1 MKNVSCEYDLFE
13 WLKLNVASCVVHQ
26 TRSYN
31 MVFVSKTY
39 EMIIN
44 TQFYTNYRPR
54 VFCFIMKDTYRSVTP
69 LDAARVK
76 QDDFA

>member
-1 MKNVSCEYDLFE
+1 
-13 WLKLNVASCVVHQ
+13 
-26 TRSYN
+26 
-31 MVFVSKTY
+31 
-39 EMIIN
+39 MIIN

-54 VFCFIMKDTYRSVTP
+54 VFCSIMKDTYRSVTP

>member
-1 MKNVSCEYDLFE
+1 MVETQFCKLRGTSDTFVQHGFCE
-13 WLKLNVASCVVHQ
+13 LNI
-26 TRSYN
+26 R
-31 MVFVSKTY
+31 Y
-39 EMIIN
+39 EMITH

-54 VFCFIMKDTYRSVTP
+54 VFCFIMKDTYRPVTP